1 MELVADL
8 DDVAHQLLRLVG
20 VHARRRLVQ
29 QQQRRMRGQCAHDL
43 QTPLR
48 AVGQRAG
55 HGPGQVLHVEDA
67 QQLQRLLVLLL
78 LLLPVGRKAEDAG
91 KHAVF
96 DLVVQ
101 ADAHV
106 VLHRHVA
113 EQSDVLERAGN
124 AQLVG
129 LDGVHAGGVLA
140 VDHDG
145 AHRGLIDL
153 REQVEHGGLA
163 RAVGADQAG
172 DLGLADDE
180 IEVVHGLQAAE
191 LDAQVP
197 RLQHGRAVVV
207 ALGDDAVAG
216 RGHHLG
222 VQHALFR
229 GLGHSDAPP
238 LWACDRLFP
247 GWISRSNS
255 ERMNGL
261 FVASMTR
268 ISTMAYTS
276 MR

>member
-1 MELVADL
+1 M
-8 DDVAHQLLRLVG
+8 G
-20 VHARRRLVQ
+20 VHARRGLIQ
-29 QQQRRMRGQCAHDL
+29 QQQAGIRGQGADDL
-43 QTPLR
+43 QPSLGP
-48 AVGQRAG
+48 VGQRSG
-55 HGPGQVLHVEDA
+55 LGPRQILHVEQA
-67 QQLQRLLVLLL
+67 QQLQCLLVLGL
-78 LLLPVGRKAEDAG
+78 LLLPVGGQAEHAG
-91 KHAVF
+91 EHAV
-96 DLVVQ
+96 LHLIVQ

-106 VLHRHVA
+106 VLHRHVV
-113 EQSDVLERAGN
+113 EKPNVLEGAGD

-145 AHRGLIDL
+145 AHGGLVDL

-172 DLGLADDE
+172 DLGLADDQ

-191 LDAQVP
+191 LDAQVA
-197 RLQHGRAVVV
+197 RLQHGRAVQV

-222 VQHALFR
+222 VQHALFLRR
-229 GLGHSDAPP
+229 GLGHSAAPP
-238 LWACDRLFP
+238 LCACAAGLPRC
-247 GWISRSNS
+247 ISRSNS

-261 FVASMTR
+261 LVASITR